1 MSLPG
6 KLSLAFAAIA
16 GAGILL
22 AGAFGIWNSNQ
33 EFTRERFKRERV
45 PEIVDQLVTF
55 YGDNGE
61 TWETE
66 TERLPVPSYAV
77 LYDKEHKPIDKVRWP
92 PRGARRRA
100 WLRQRIPEVAITRDG
115 KVIGFLRIA
124 EIPHD
129 DDEPHDVI
137 DVVRSPTS
145 WLGFGLLLLTAGASG
160 AFMSRRITRPL
171 QELMAATRAVA
182 AGDLTHRVPVRSQDE
197 IGALAQAFN
206 AMNEQLDR
214 SQQQKR
220 QMTQDVVHDL
230 AQPITR
236 PLQELMAATR
246 AVAAGD
252 LTHRVPVRSQ
262 DEIGALAQAFNAM
275 NEQLDRSQQQKRQ
288 MTQDVVHDLAQP
300 IMVIRG
306 LAEAM
311 QEGAID
317 KSAANLQTICQEA
330 DRLETLTRNLHIL
343 EQADSR
349 RLSLRL
355 AATTPAALIARFR
368 TLYTELARKAG
379 MALQETV
386 AAALPPIY
394 VDGDCIIQVLG
405 NLAHNAFQHAPTG
418 SVVTLSAHKK
428 EDRVLLAVS
437 DEGPGVAEDDLP
449 RIFDRF
455 YRTDAARSQ
464 AAGGSGIGL
473 AIVKS
478 LVEAQGGEVWAENV
492 RPHGLRI
499 VIALSAVT

>member
-66 TERLPVPSYAV
+66 PERLPLPSYAV
-77 LYDKEHKPIDKVRWP
+77 LYDKEHKPIDKVKWP
-92 PRGARRRA
+92 PRARGLPKVRWPSLGARRRA

-115 KVIGFLRIA
+115 KVIGFLHIA

-220 QMTQDVVHDL
+220 QMTQD
-230 AQPITR
+230 I
-236 PLQELMAATR
+236 
-246 AVAAGD
+246 
-252 LTHRVPVRSQ
+252 
-262 DEIGALAQAFNAM
+262 
-275 NEQLDRSQQQKRQ
+275 
-288 MTQDVVHDLAQP
+288 VHDLAQP

-311 QEGAID
+311 QEGAVD
-317 KSAANLQTICQEA
+317 KSAANLQTICLEA

-355 AATTPAALIARFR
+355 AATAPAALIARFR

-379 MALQETV
+379 MSLQETV
-386 AAALPPIY
+386 AAALPQIY

-499 VIALSAVT
+499 VIALPAVT

>member
-33 EFTRERFKRERV
+33 EFTRERFERERV

-55 YGDNGE
+55 YDANGE

-66 TERLPVPSYAV
+66 PERLPLPSYAV

-92 PRGARRRA
+92 PRVKWPPKVRWPRIEARRRA
-100 WLRQRIPEVAITRDG
+100 WLRQRIPEVALTRDG

-129 DDEPHDVI
+129 DEPRDMI
-137 DVVRSPTS
+137 DVVRSPIS
-145 WLGFGLLLLTAGASG
+145 WLGFGLILLTAGASG

-182 AGDLTHRVPVRSQDE
+182 TGDLAHRVPVRSQDE
-197 IGALAQAFN
+197 VGALAQAFN

-220 QMTQDVVHDL
+220 QMTQD
-230 AQPITR
+230 I
-236 PLQELMAATR
+236 
-246 AVAAGD
+246 
-252 LTHRVPVRSQ
+252 
-262 DEIGALAQAFNAM
+262 
-275 NEQLDRSQQQKRQ
+275 
-288 MTQDVVHDLAQP
+288 VHDLAQP

-343 EQADSR
+343 EQADSNQ
-349 RLSLRL
+349 LSLSL
-355 AATTPAALIARFR
+355 AATDPAALIDRFR
-368 TLYTELARKAG
+368 AMYTELARKAG
-379 MALQETV
+379 MSLQGTV
-386 AAALPPIY
+386 TAALPQIY
-394 VDGDCIIQVLG
+394 VDGDRIVQVLG
-405 NLAHNAFQHAPTG
+405 NLAHNAFQHAPAG

-428 EDRVLLAVS
+428 EDRVLVAIS

-492 RPHGLRI
+492 RPHGLKI
-499 VIALSAVT
+499 VIALPAIA

>member
-77 LYDKEHKPIDKVRWP
+77 LYDKEHQPIDKVRWP

-230 AQPITR
+230 AQPI
-236 PLQELMAATR
+236 
-246 AVAAGD
+246 
-252 LTHRVPVRSQ
+252 
-262 DEIGALAQAFNAM
+262 
-275 NEQLDRSQQQKRQ
+275 
-288 MTQDVVHDLAQP
+288 
-300 IMVIRG
+300 MVIRG

-355 AATTPAALIARFR
+355 AATAPAALIARFR

-379 MALQETV
+379 MALQEAV

-437 DEGPGVAEDDLP
+437 DEGSGVAEDDLP

-492 RPHGLRI
+492 RPHGLKI
-499 VIALSAVT
+499 VIALPAVT

>member
-33 EFTRERFKRERV
+33 EFTRERFARERV

-55 YGDNGE
+55 YDDNGE

-66 TERLPVPSYAV
+66 TKRLPLPSYAV

-92 PRGARRRA
+92 PRARWPRIEARRRA
-100 WLRQRIPEVAITRDG
+100 WLRQRIPEVALTRDG

-129 DDEPHDVI
+129 DEPRDMI
-137 DVVRSPTS
+137 DVVRSPIS
-145 WLGFGLLLLTAGASG
+145 WLGFGLILLTAGASG

-182 AGDLTHRVPVRSQDE
+182 TGDLAHRVPVRSQDE
-197 IGALAQAFN
+197 VGALAQAFN

-220 QMTQDVVHDL
+220 QMTQD
-230 AQPITR
+230 I
-236 PLQELMAATR
+236 
-246 AVAAGD
+246 
-252 LTHRVPVRSQ
+252 
-262 DEIGALAQAFNAM
+262 
-275 NEQLDRSQQQKRQ
+275 
-288 MTQDVVHDLAQP
+288 VHDLAQP

-343 EQADSR
+343 EQADSN

-355 AATTPAALIARFR
+355 AAADPAALIDRFR
-368 TLYTELARKAG
+368 TMYTELARKAG
-379 MALQETV
+379 MSLQGTV
-386 AAALPPIY
+386 TAALPQIC
-394 VDGDCIIQVLG
+394 VDGDRIIQVLG
-405 NLAHNAFQHAPTG
+405 NLAHNAFQHAPAG

-428 EDRVLLAVS
+428 EDRVLVAVS

-492 RPHGLRI
+492 RPHGLKI
-499 VIALSAVT
+499 VIALPAIA

>member
-66 TERLPVPSYAV
+66 PERLPLPSYAV

-92 PRGARRRA
+92 PRARWLPKVRWPPLGARRRV
-100 WLRQRIPEVAITRDG
+100 WLRQRIPEVAITREG
-115 KVIGFLRIA
+115 KVIGFLHIA

-182 AGDLTHRVPVRSQDE
+182 AGDL
-197 IGALAQAFN
+197 A
-206 AMNEQLDR
+206 
-214 SQQQKR
+214 
-220 QMTQDVVHDL
+220 
-230 AQPITR
+230 
-236 PLQELMAATR
+236 
-246 AVAAGD
+246 
-252 LTHRVPVRSQ
+252 HRVPVRSQ

-355 AATTPAALIARFR
+355 AATAPAALIARFR

-379 MALQETV
+379 MSLQETV
-386 AAALPPIY
+386 AAALPQIY

-492 RPHGLRI
+492 RPHGLKI
-499 VIALSAVT
+499 VIALPAVT

>member
-160 AFMSRRITRPL
+160 AFMSRR
-171 QELMAATRAVA
+171 
-182 AGDLTHRVPVRSQDE
+182 
-197 IGALAQAFN
+197 
-206 AMNEQLDR
+206 
-214 SQQQKR
+214 
-220 QMTQDVVHDL
+220 
-230 AQPITR
+230 ITR

>member
-33 EFTRERFKRERV
+33 EFTRERFERERV
-45 PEIVDQLVTF
+45 PEIIDQLVTF

-66 TERLPVPSYAV
+66 PERLPLPSYAV
-77 LYDKEHKPIDKVRWP
+77 LYDKEHKPIDKVRWL
-92 PRGARRRA
+92 PRGRWLPMRARRRA

-129 DDEPHDVI
+129 DEPRDVM
-137 DVVRSPTS
+137 DVARSPIS
-145 WLGFGLLLLTAGASG
+145 WLGFGLILLTAGASG

-182 AGDLTHRVPVRSQDE
+182 TGDLAHRVPVRSQDE
-197 IGALAQAFN
+197 VGALAQAFN

-214 SQQQKR
+214 SQRQKR
-220 QMTQDVVHDL
+220 QMTQD
-230 AQPITR
+230 I
-236 PLQELMAATR
+236 
-246 AVAAGD
+246 
-252 LTHRVPVRSQ
+252 
-262 DEIGALAQAFNAM
+262 
-275 NEQLDRSQQQKRQ
+275 
-288 MTQDVVHDLAQP
+288 VHDLAQP

-343 EQADSR
+343 EQADSK

-355 AATTPAALIARFR
+355 AATDPAALIDRFR
-368 TLYTELARKAG
+368 AMYTELARKAG
-379 MALQETV
+379 ISLQGTV
-386 AAALPPIY
+386 TAALPQIY
-394 VDGDCIIQVLG
+394 VDGDRIIQVLG
-405 NLAHNAFQHAPTG
+405 NLAHNAFQHAPAG
-418 SVVTLSAHKK
+418 SVVTLSARKK
-428 EDRVLLAVS
+428 EGRVLVAIR

-478 LVEAQGGEVWAENV
+478 LVEAQGGAVWAENV
-492 RPHGLRI
+492 RPHGLKI
-499 VIALSAVT
+499 VIALPAIA